1 MGSSNDRHN
10 HVDSMKIFVVSAL
23 LACAMASPQRFRQ
36 FQPVQQF
43 QQPQQFQQFQE
54 PQQFQQP
61 QGRQLNQEPF
71 VPILSQENTP
81 NELGNFQH
89 RFEADN
95 GINVQGAGFTGSQGQ
110 TNMEG
115 SYSFPLPDGSFA
127 EVRYV
132 ADENGFRVESPLL
145 PVAPPAPPHVAEL
158 LRIAEEQ
165 RAQGIVFN

>member
-1 MGSSNDRHN
+1 ALLRIRPNCKHKMN
-10 HVDSMKIFVVSAL
+10 IFVVSSL
-23 LACAMASPQRFRQ
+23 LACAMAA
-36 FQPVQQF
+36 
-43 QQPQQFQQFQE
+43 PQQFDQI
-54 PQQFQQP
+54 P
-61 QGRQLNQEPF
+61 
-71 VPILSQENTP
+71 VAILSQDNSP
-81 NELGNFQH
+81 NELGNFAH
-89 RFEADN
+89 NFEAEN
-95 GINVQGAGFTGSQGQ
+95 GIVVQGQGFAGSAGQ